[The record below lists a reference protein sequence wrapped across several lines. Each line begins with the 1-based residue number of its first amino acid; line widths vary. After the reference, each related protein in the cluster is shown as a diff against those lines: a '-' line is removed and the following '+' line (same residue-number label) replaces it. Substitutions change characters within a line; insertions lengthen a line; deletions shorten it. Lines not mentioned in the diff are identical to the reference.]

1 MELALARLQFAITV
15 GFHFLFVPLT
25 LGLSLFIA
33 VLETL
38 YVRTGR
44 DIYLRMAKFW
54 GRLFVINFA
63 MGIVTGIVLEFQF
76 GMNWSEYARFMGDIF
91 GVPLAFE
98 ALTAF
103 FLESTFLGL
112 WIFGWHKLSKPMHA
126 FCMWVVAFA
135 GNLSAVWIIAANA
148 FMQAPTGYVLR
159 NGRAELVDFGA
170 FFTNPYFLH
179 QLPHMLLAGMTTAT
193 VVVVGISAWHLQRG
207 NPSETFRASM
217 KLGLS
222 WGLAAAFLVI
232 VLGHAQ
238 GLYVA
243 KDKPMKLAAMEAH
256 WETEQPAAFS
266 VVAIIDESAKKN
278 RLSLDIPYV
287 LGILAYNSPFAEVRG
302 INDLQKEAEKTYG
315 PGNYIPPVTIVYW
328 SFRLMVGIGTLLL
341 LALGLAWWLDRSNRL
356 VEQKKLLRF
365 LFWLL
370 PLPYIANIAG
380 WTVAEVGRQPWI
392 VFGLQKVDK
401 AFSPVVTTGHLFFSL
416 SGYIL
421 IYTFLTF
428 VWIYLMKK
436 NARLNPDEEVA

>member
-1 MELALARLQFAITV
+1 MELALARLQFALTV

-33 VLETL
+33 ALETL

-44 DIYLRMAKFW
+44 EVYLKLVKFW

-63 MGIVTGIVLEFQF
+63 MGVVTGIVLEFQF

-112 WIFGWHKLSKPMHA
+112 WIFGWYRLSRAKHA

-159 NGRAELVDFGA
+159 NGRAELVDFWA

-179 QLPHMLLAGMTTAT
+179 MLPHMLLAGMTTAA
-193 VVVVGISAWHLQRG
+193 VVVVAISAWHLLRG
-207 NPSETFRASM
+207 HRSDTVRRSLKA
-217 KLGLS
+217 
-222 WGLAAAFLVI
+222 GLAWGVVAAFLVI
-232 VLGHAQ
+232 LLGHAQ

-256 WETEQPAAFS
+256 WETEQPAEFS
-266 VVAIIDESAKKN
+266 VVAIIDEAGRKN
-278 RLSLDIPYV
+278 SVSLNIPYL
-287 LGILAYNSPFAEVRG
+287 LGLLAYNSPFAEVRG
-302 INDLQKEAEKTYG
+302 INDLQKEAEAAFG
-315 PGNYIPPVTIVYW
+315 PGNYIPPVTVVYW
-328 SFRLMVGIGTLLL
+328 SFRLMVGSGSLLL
-341 LALGLAWWLDRSNRL
+341 LGLGLAWWLDRRGDIAA
-356 VEQKKLLRF
+356 KPWLLRL
-365 LFWLL
+365 LFWFL
-370 PLPYIANIAG
+370 PLPYLANIAG

-392 VFGLQKVDK
+392 VYGLQKVDK
-401 AFSPVVTTGHLFFSL
+401 AFSPVVTTGQLLFSL
-416 SGYIL
+416 AGYVL
-421 IYTFLTF
+421 IYSFLTG
-428 VWIYLMKK
+428 VWLYLMKK
-436 NARLNPDEEVA
+436 NSRLNPDEEVS

>member
-1 MELALARLQFAITV
+1 MELALARIQFAITV

-44 DIYLRMAKFW
+44 EVYLKLTKFW

-76 GMNWSEYARFMGDIF
+76 GMNWSEYSRFMGDIF

-112 WIFGWHKLSKPMHA
+112 WIFGWHKLSRPMHA

-170 FFTNPYFLH
+170 FFTNPYFLY

-193 VVVVGISAWHLQRG
+193 VVVVGISAWHLSRG
-207 NPSETFRASM
+207 NHSEALRTSM
-217 KLGLS
+217 KLGLT
-222 WGLAAAFLVI
+222 WGITAAFLVL

-238 GLYVA
+238 GIYVG
-243 KDKPMKLAAMEAH
+243 KEKPMKLAAMEAH
-256 WETEQPAAFS
+256 WETEKPASFS

-278 RLSLDIPYV
+278 PVSLEIPYLLGV
-287 LGILAYNSPFAEVRG
+287 LAFNDPFAEVRG
-302 INDLQKEAEKTYG
+302 INDLQKEAVKSYG
-315 PGNYIPPVTIVYW
+315 PGNYIPPVAIVYW
-328 SFRLMVGIGTLLL
+328 SFRLMVGLGTLML
-341 LALGLAWWLDRSNRL
+341 LALGLAWWLERKGKLEERSAF
-356 VEQKKLLRF
+356 LRF
-365 LFWLL
+365 LFWMI

-401 AFSPVVTTGHLFFSL
+401 AFSPVVSAGQLIFSL

>member
-1 MELALARLQFAITV
+1 MELLLARLQFAVTV

-38 YVRTGR
+38 YVKTGR
-44 DIYLRMAKFW
+44 EVYLKLTKFW

-63 MGIVTGIVLEFQF
+63 MGVVTGIVLEFQF

-112 WIFGWHKLSKPMHA
+112 WMFGWHKLSKAKHA
-126 FCMWVVAFA
+126 FCMWVVAFS

-159 NGRAELVDFGA
+159 NGRAELVDFWA

-179 QLPHMLLAGMTTAT
+179 MLPHMLLAGMTTAT
-193 VVVVGISAWHLQRG
+193 VVVVAVSAWQLLRG
-207 NPSETFRASM
+207 RRTETVRTSLN
-217 KLGLS
+217 LGLT
-222 WGLAAAFLVI
+222 WAVAAAFLVI
-232 VLGHAQ
+232 MLGHAQ

-256 WETEQPAAFS
+256 WETEKPAEFS
-266 VVAIIDESAKKN
+266 VVALIDETGRKN
-278 RLSLDIPYV
+278 TVSLNIPYL
-287 LGILAYNSPFAEVRG
+287 LGVFAYNSPFAEVRG

-341 LALGLAWWLDRSNRL
+341 LAMGLAWWLNRQGKLEERSGML
-356 VEQKKLLRF
+356 KF

-392 VFGLQKVDK
+392 VYGLQKVDK
-401 AFSPVVTTGHLFFSL
+401 AFSPVVTAGHLIFSL
-416 SGYIL
+416 SGYIA

>member
-1 MELALARLQFAITV
+1 MARLQFAVTV

-44 DIYLRMAKFW
+44 DVYLKLTKFW

-112 WIFGWHKLSKPMHA
+112 WIFGWHKLSKSMHA

-148 FMQAPTGYVLR
+148 FMQAPAGYVLR
-159 NGRAELVDFGA
+159 NGRAELVDFWA

-179 QLPHMLLAGMTTAT
+179 MLPHMLLAGLTTAT
-193 VVVVGISAWHLQRG
+193 VVVVAVSAWHLLRG
-207 NPSETFRASM
+207 HHSEAVRISL
-217 KLGLS
+217 KLGLT
-222 WGLAAAFLVI
+222 WGVAASFLVI
-232 VLGHAQ
+232 MLGHTQ
-238 GLYVA
+238 GLFVA

-256 WETEQPAAFS
+256 WETEQPAEFS
-266 VVAIIDESAKKN
+266 IVAIIDESGRKK
-278 RLSLDIPYV
+278 RL
-287 LGILAYNSPFAEVRG
+287 FAECPLSAWSSR
-302 INDLQKEAEKTYG
+302 LQFT
-315 PGNYIPPVTIVYW
+315 
-328 SFRLMVGIGTLLL
+328 FRRSSRHQRPAKRSGKILWAGKLYSACNHRLLELPFDGRHRNLAASHVG
-341 LALGLAWWLDRSNRL
+341 LGL
-356 VEQKKLLRF
+356 
-365 LFWLL
+365 
-370 PLPYIANIAG
+370 
-380 WTVAEVGRQPWI
+380 VA
-392 VFGLQKVDK
+392 
-401 AFSPVVTTGHLFFSL
+401 
-416 SGYIL
+416 
-421 IYTFLTF
+421 
-428 VWIYLMKK
+428 
-436 NARLNPDEEVA
+436 